1 MELLFV
7 HKQDNMLNTQCEQ
20 TALVY
25 LLFILWGVCTSD
37 ST

>member
-1 MELLFV
+1 MDMLFV

-20 TALVY
+20 TELVY
-25 LLFILWGVCTSD
+25 LLFILSGVCTND